1 LAIPKHTHAFNLLDD
16 VLDYLDLSVTH
27 LEVLEHLWYAIE
39 APLRHVEHAFDDGH
53 GQRNERSGW
62 RQFDRE
68 GIASSGNGSN
78 PIMLDLVFH
87 AFLNLVV
94 LPRDK
99 VKQVGDLGH
108 EILIGDGLD
117 GLVGKGFQNDD
128 EF

>member
-1 LAIPKHTHAFNLLDD
+1 LTIPKHPLAFNLVDD
-16 VLDYLDLSVTH
+16 VLDYLDLPVTH

-39 APLRHVEHAFDDGH
+39 APLRHVEHAFDYGH
-53 GQRNERSGW
+53 GQRNDGFSW

-68 GIASSGNGSN
+68 RTAGAGNGSFSS
-78 PIMLDLVFH
+78 LFDLVFI
-87 AFLNLVV
+87 AFLDQVV

-99 VKQVGDLGH
+99 VQQVGDLGH

-117 GLVGKGFQNDD
+117 GLVGEGFENGD